1 MKKFLGIIFFF
12 ISYIP
17 AFLLTLIC
25 DGLKGVYPFI
35 YNSHQTLKFLVN

>member
-1 MKKFLGIIFFF
+1 MKKILGIILFF

-35 YNSHQTLKFLVN
+35 YNSHQTLKFLLN